1 MQRDF
6 TLMMRAARLSR
17 SLPWLADLRLDES
30 VRQFGGP
37 LREQLDLSVEAESLK
52 RFGHNFR
59 CGGQQVVL
67 HWCIRVLRRSLPL
80 MLDRRKCTALQAL
93 DVGSYRG
100 CLIRKPADA
109 LGGQVLCQL
118 ACRRYCAAECA
129 DAAGCAG
136 CGAT

>member
-1 MQRDF
+1 MQFSHDCVQVRHPGVETLMQRDF

-59 CGGQQVVL
+59 CGAQQVVL
-67 HWCIRVLRRSLPL
+67 HWCTRVLRRCSPL
-80 MLDRRKCTALQAL
+80 MVDRRKCPALQ
-93 DVGSYRG
+93 GTQSR
-100 CLIRKPADA
+100 
-109 LGGQVLCQL
+109 
-118 ACRRYCAAECA
+118 
-129 DAAGCAG
+129 
-136 CGAT
+136 